1 MLRIFI
7 LLMNNIH
14 NATVPIVSFG
24 ASLLVKH
31 RFGHLACFTSDVEVF
46 LEVLTHDK
54 KTQFLEKLMKISE
67 SDATVST
74 KVLGQSITLFK
85 VQELIGKIYR
95 LPKSG
100 RSLAF

>member
-1 MLRIFI
+1 
-7 LLMNNIH
+7 MNNIH
-14 NATVPIVSFG
+14 NVTVMILYFG
-24 ASLLVKH
+24 ASFLVKH

-54 KTQFLEKLMKISE
+54 KTEFLEMLMKNSE
-67 SDATVST
+67 SNSAVPT
-74 KVLGQSITLFK
+74 KELGKSITLLK
-85 VQELIGKIYR
+85 VQELIGKMYR